1 MDNNNEFKNN
11 NPDFE
16 GETKYDVE
24 NNKDS
29 KEGSEENRE
38 ILEEEKKNSFEE
50 EKAAYEKEESNG
62 EQKEGYEEKGEDDV
76 NSSQKSFSANYEP
89 PYYVPNFTV
98 YGDDSQAP
106 IDKEEKKPKKTMGIG
121 LVAIICAVSVLVSAT
136 LGALAG
142 AIAGGGKSLEINAG
156 GNKENISI
164 IRSDREINVEE
175 ITGSTGYTELNV
187 AQVAALVGDSVV
199 EITTT
204 HVQTNA
210 IYGQYITSG
219 AGSGVIF
226 SQNESYGY
234 IVTNYHVI
242 EGANEISVTVND
254 GDNAPTVYDKAEYIA
269 GDEAEDIAVIRIP
282 VSSGVKLKQAVFVSD
297 SDKLA
302 VGERVVAIG
311 NPLGQLG
318 GTVTDGIISALD
330 RTITVGDNVMT
341 LLQTNAAI
349 NPGNSGG
356 GLFNMSGE
364 LIGIV
369 NAKQSS
375 TGIEGL
381 GFAIPANI
389 VAKDIKDILEL
400 GYISGRPTI
409 GIEVQYGTYQ
419 GETGVFVSNK
429 GSTGFERYDQITK
442 INGIEIKSMAAYNAA
457 VKSLTIGETVDIEVK
472 RYSSLIGWRTGSVSV
487 EVSENK
493 SK

>member
-1 MDNNNEFKNN
+1 MDKNNEFENN
-11 NPDFE
+11 TPDVE
-16 GETKYDVE
+16 GEAVYD
-24 NNKDS
+24 NKNDKDI

-38 ILEEEKKNSFEE
+38 VLEEKTQDNEKKEEADE
-50 EKAAYEKEESNG
+50 EKTSGADKEKSGTEEVG
-62 EQKEGYEEKGEDDV
+62 REDDV
-76 NSSQKSFSANYEP
+76 NSRRSSFSANYEP

-98 YGDDSQAP
+98 YGENNDDGMGEPQRP
-106 IDKEEKKPKKTMGIG
+106 KKEKKTVGIG
-121 LVAIICAVSVLVSAT
+121 VLAAICAICVLVSAT
-136 LGALAG
+136 VGAIAG
-142 AIAGGGKSLEINAG
+142 AIASGGNVLEIGVG
-156 GNKENISI
+156 GEKETISI

-175 ITGSTGYTELNV
+175 ITGSTGYTDLSV

-204 HVQTNA
+204 HVETSS

-226 SQNESYGY
+226 CQKNGYGY

-242 EGANEISVTVND
+242 DGANDIKVRVKD
-254 GDNAPTVYDKAEYIA
+254 GDTHTDYSAEYIA
-269 GDEAEDIAVIRIP
+269 GDAAEDIAVVRIP
-282 VSSGVKLKQAVFVSD
+282 VGEAVELTVAIFVSD
-297 SDKLA
+297 SDDLV
-302 VGERVVAIG
+302 VGEQVVAIG

-330 RTITVGDNVMT
+330 REITIEDNVMT

-375 TGIEGL
+375 AGIEGL

-389 VAKDIKDILEL
+389 VAKDIEDIIND
-400 GYISGRPTI
+400 GYIRGRATL
-409 GIEVQYGTYQ
+409 GIEVQYGTTHS
-419 GETGVFVSNK
+419 GSTGVFVTNS
-429 GSTGFERYDQITK
+429 GSTDFSYMDRIVQIGDTV
-442 INGIEIKSMAAYNAA
+442 IEDMADYNAA
-457 VKSLTIGETVDIEVK
+457 LKALEIDQTVTVKVYRNNGAVIINAEVM
-472 RYSSLIGWRTGSVSV
+472 
-487 EVSENK
+487 ENK
-493 SK
+493 SKY